1 MKSGL
6 HQLILKVVEILAQL
20 LKNPDKR
27 RERKKEGR
35 KGKKLK
41 LGTWDYCYFSTFS

>member
-1 MKSGL
+1 MKSEL
-6 HQLILKVVEILAQL
+6 YQLILKVVEILAQL

-27 RERKKEGR
+27 KEREKEGR

-41 LGTWDYCYFSTFS
+41 LCTWDYCHFSPFS